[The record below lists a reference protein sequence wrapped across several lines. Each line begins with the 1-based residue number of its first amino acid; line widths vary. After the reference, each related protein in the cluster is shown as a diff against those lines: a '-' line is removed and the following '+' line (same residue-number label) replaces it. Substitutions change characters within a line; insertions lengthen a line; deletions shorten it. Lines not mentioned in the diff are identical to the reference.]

1 MGARVIAVVDAYDAM
16 ISTRAYQTQK
26 TDGEARSELR
36 RASGTQFDP
45 AVVDAFIA
53 VLDEREHAGWR
64 RRPDIDDPS
73 LRRPALAVPESRS
86 RAGSGRRARRS

>member
-16 ISTRAYQTQK
+16 TSARAYQTQR
-26 TDGEARSELR
+26 TDAEARVELR

-53 VLDEREHAGWR
+53 VLDEREHATWR
-64 RRPDIDDPS
+64 RHPDGDEPS
-73 LRRPALAVPESRS
+73 LRLPVLGAPENRS